1 MKMFHRKSTWQQVVG
16 KATSAA
22 YKNPAVKSGA
32 AALTGVVTVTAASAA
47 VSSLRRKNGS

>member
-1 MKMFHRKSTWQQVVG
+1 MFHRKSKWQRAVG
-16 KATSAA
+16 KATTLTS
-22 YKNPAVKSGA
+22 KNHAVKTGA